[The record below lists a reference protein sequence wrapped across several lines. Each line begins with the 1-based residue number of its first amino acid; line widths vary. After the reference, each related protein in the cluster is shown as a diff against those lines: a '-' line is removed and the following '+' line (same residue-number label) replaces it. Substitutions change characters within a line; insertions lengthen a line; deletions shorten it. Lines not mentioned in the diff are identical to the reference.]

1 MTMIRRGYKR
11 TPLHTGNMLR
21 YASGTNTSYM
31 YDYGDAFIP
40 SRRDPAPSAPYVP
53 DREHQTRV
61 LYDRLTTV

>member
-11 TPLHTGNMLR
+11 TPPQHGSMIR

-31 YDYGDAFIP
+31 YDYGQPFVP

-61 LYDRLTTV
+61 LYGKVTTN